1 MGLAGPKKR
10 TKLSHDPNNNNWAR
24 DTKSF
29 GHKILSSQGWKP
41 GETLGAKDAAHSSH
55 YTKASNSHIRV
66 LLKDDNLG
74 LGASLAGN
82 RAETFG
88 LSLFSGILG
97 RLNGKSE
104 VDVEQQQRKQKDVE
118 LALYQGR
125 KYGTLNFVSAG
136 YLVGDKIE
144 KSMSTKMPESKPVSA
159 VEPAE
164 KSKPEV
170 IASASN
176 KRKRSEP
183 NTEDEAESDSDS
195 TSDDE
200 VEPEPTRKSEK
211 SKKSKKAKKDVSEDE
226 AESAKEKDKKR
237 KKRKN
242 ADGSGSEGESRAERK
257 ARRAERRARKEEK
270 RRRKEAKRASKTA
283 TLSTAS
289 VTTAESADGPVEVVA
304 VKTEVVPRAAAPFI
318 GRHAVRQRYI
328 AQKRLASLN
337 PQALKEVRFRYSYVT
352 INEADILLR
361 YSWSKRVHEDFR
373 LRHFEAFCIAYFT
386 VLFFC

>member
-97 RLNGKSE
+97 RLNGKAE
-104 VDVEQQQRKQKDVE
+104 VDMEKEERKQKDVE

-125 KYGTLNFVSAG
+125 KYGSLNFVSAG

-144 KSMSTKMPESKPVSA
+144 KSMSTRMSENKPAST
-159 VEPAE
+159 VEPQAATSP
-164 KSKPEV
+164 SK
-170 IASASN
+170 
-176 KRKRSEP
+176 KRKRSGP
-183 NTEDEAESDSDS
+183 DTAEEVVSESDS
-195 TSDDE
+195 TSDDD
-200 VEPEPTRKSEK
+200 VEPESSRKPGKSEK
-211 SKKSKKAKKDVSEDE
+211 STKAKKDMLEE
-226 AESAKEKDKKR
+226 ESITTKEKDKKR
-237 KKRKN
+237 TKDKKRK
-242 ADGSGSEGESRAERK
+242 ASDGSSSEEESRAERK
-257 ARRAERRARKEEK
+257 VRRAERRARKEER
-270 RRRKEAKRASKTA
+270 RRRKEAKRVSKTA
-283 TLSTAS
+283 TPFTAPA
-289 VTTAESADGPVEVVA
+289 TPAEPADEIVEVVA
-304 VKTEVVPRAAAPFI
+304 VKKEAAAPAATPFI

-337 PQALKEVRFRYSYVT
+337 PQALKEV
-352 INEADILLR
+352 
-361 YSWSKRVHEDFR
+361 
-373 LRHFEAFCIAYFT
+373 CIFAC
-386 VLFFC
+386 V